1 MIWKQKNRH
10 KPSPNLPRHPPLRS
24 TENQLDFPAEES
36 FEASS
41 DGWPA
46 WPPQNAQL
54 TSQIERSVTEVL
66 HDGQWGTYPE
76 TTAGKTGSPGVYER
90 CRASVAEAAT
100 SWAAPPG
107 VDLFG
112 VPPQVRLCP
121 SGSSA
126 IELALRSLGAG
137 PAGGKQKAATQVI
150 LSAYDYPGNF
160 RTVELLGARP
170 VLCDTE
176 APQAAS
182 DSCSPSGIS
191 PSLKSIE
198 RIEAPPESVLLVS
211 HLHGQLA
218 DSHALAELCRQ
229 RRWWLIEDAC
239 QAIGAG
245 RTQPAAT
252 GQLVFVPVG
261 AMADWTTYSFGG
273 SKPLT
278 CGNGGA
284 LATGVEGKFQKLKGM
299 VDRPSDAFPL
309 SPLQCAA
316 LLPQLSWLTRMNQ
329 IRCENATRLSE
340 LDWASVGCTAIWN
353 DDPTD
358 VRAPYKFPV
367 MARDAPTRANVLQA
381 LRSRQLPC
389 GEGFRA
395 MHRTSDRRSD
405 KPVPLTNAEK
415 LSDSLLVIDHR
426 ALLSPDIT
434 ERIRECLVEMR

>member
-1 MIWKQKNRH
+1 M
-10 KPSPNLPRHPPLRS
+10 
-24 TENQLDFPAEES
+24 
-36 FEASS
+36 
-41 DGWPA
+41 
-46 WPPQNAQL
+46 
-54 TSQIERSVTEVL
+54 
-66 HDGQWGTYPE
+66 
-76 TTAGKTGSPGVYER
+76 
-90 CRASVAEAAT
+90 
-100 SWAAPPG
+100 
-107 VDLFG
+107 
-112 VPPQVRLCP
+112 
-121 SGSSA
+121 
-126 IELALRSLGAG
+126 
-137 PAGGKQKAATQVI
+137 
-150 LSAYDYPGNF
+150 
-160 RTVELLGARP
+160 
-170 VLCDTE
+170 
-176 APQAAS
+176 
-182 DSCSPSGIS
+182 
-191 PSLKSIE
+191 
-198 RIEAPPESVLLVS
+198 
-211 HLHGQLA
+211 A